1 MEAVAKQF
9 DDNRRTGKSTVDAH
23 QLGAGP
29 GKHDLGVGSWQS
41 GVVNESQ
48 ILTLQPTLPAACDR
62 LADERP
68 QQSRQSV
75 STTPAQRGDSSVDK
89 ALRDES
95 IAKGAVE
102 ARRESSAVEDSRE
115 FDERAHGTGHRQAID
130 LAAVDRV
137 DRVRAMEPDVRTRE
151 VPIGWH

>member
-9 DDNRRTGKSTVDAH
+9 DDNPRTWKSTVDAH
-23 QLGAGP
+23 ELVASP
-29 GKHDLGVGSWQS
+29 GKYDLGVGTWQP
-41 GVVNESQ
+41 GVVDESQ
-48 ILTLQPTLPAACDR
+48 ILTLQPTLPAACDG

-68 QQSRQSV
+68 EQSRQSV

-102 ARRESSAVEDSRE
+102 ARRQSSAVEDSRE

-130 LAAVDRV
+130 LAAIDRV
-137 DRVRAMEPDVRTRE
+137 DGVGAMEPDVRTRE
-151 VPIGWH
+151 VPIGRH